1 MTNAEREAVLSARAD
16 ECIKNWKFDC
26 LASLAPA
33 PAMRDAHA
41 HFLKHQIIR
50 HCQFSEYEA
59 VKIAHMALEACRIAL
74 STEKD
79 CGREKDELGDDYFH
93 VKMLKI
99 AIESAKEVGIE

>member
-1 MTNAEREAVLSARAD
+1 MNQTEREAILSARAD

-59 VKIAHMALEACRIAL
+59 VKIARMALEACRIAL
-74 STEKD
+74 ACEKD
-79 CGREKDELGDDYFH
+79 CGRDKDDLGDDYFH
-93 VKMLKI
+93 VKMLRL

>member
-1 MTNAEREAVLSARAD
+1 MTQTEREKVLASRAD
-16 ECIKNWKFDC
+16 ECIKNWKLDC

-59 VKIAHMALEACRIAL
+59 VKIARMALEACRIAFAC
-74 STEKD
+74 EKD
-79 CGREKDELGDDYFH
+79 CGRDKDESGEDYFH
-93 VKMLKI
+93 VKMLKL
-99 AIESAKEVGIE
+99 AIESAKEAGIE